1 MGRETNDLQSLKTKL
16 EEQLTASKAVVS
28 LPLVSLFRNGCIV
41 LSKFNFKPMTHL
53 VLNFQL
59 KSAYLQ
65 IKSLQAENVEL
76 KQAPS
81 PVPSSPSPSPQ
92 PPAKPVESDR
102 KSRDMKNEIEM
113 LRAEK
118 QKLLDGEAATK
129 QKV

>member
-28 LPLVSLFRNGCIV
+28 LPLVSLFRNGYIV
-41 LSKFNFKPMTHL
+41 LSTFNFKPMTHL
-53 VLNFQL
+53 VLHFQL
-59 KSAYLQ
+59 ISAYLQ

-81 PVPSSPSPSPQ
+81 PVPSSPSPSSQ